1 MRFFS
6 PVSEGNI
13 QDHAKTLNQ
22 DLINERNERYQAG
35 RPIIFFAHS
44 LGGLVVKNVRK
55 NNFRFHPITSQI
67 LPYPI
72 KVSSLRF

>member
-1 MRFFS
+1 MKFFS

-22 DLINERNERYQAG
+22 DLINERNEKYQAI

-44 LGGLVVKNVRK
+44 LGGLVVKNVSEEK
-55 NNFRFHPITSQI
+55 KKPLPSYSEI
-67 LPYPI
+67 LPIPC
-72 KVSSLRF
+72 KMSSGRF

>member
-1 MRFFS
+1 MKFFT
-6 PVSEGNI
+6 PGSEGNI

-44 LGGLVVKNVRK
+44 LGGLVVKNVRGFPSVSHLSDPK
-55 NNFRFHPITSQI
+55 PY
-67 LPYPI
+67 LPCR
-72 KVSSLRF
+72 KVFLRF

>member
-1 MRFFS
+1 MKFFS

-22 DLINERNERYQAG
+22 DLINERNEKYQAG

-44 LGGLVVKNVRK
+44 LGGLVVKNVSEK
-55 NNFRFHPITSQI
+55 ETIPLPTCQI
-67 LPYPI
+67 RNPTCL
-72 KVSSLRF
+72 VERSS

>member
-1 MRFFS
+1 MKFFS

-22 DLINERNERYQAG
+22 DLINERNEKYQAV

-55 NNFRFHPITSQI
+55 SLPVSHP
-67 LPYPI
+67 
-72 KVSSLRF
+72 

>member
-1 MRFFS
+1 MKFFT
-6 PVSEGNI
+6 PLSEGNI

-22 DLINERNERYQAG
+22 DLINERNEKYQAV

-55 NNFRFHPITSQI
+55 NRPFVS
-67 LPYPI
+67 YPHNI
-72 KVSSLRF
+72 PNPTL